1 MSKEQTT
8 KVSLAEFKKIYSR
21 ILNYALKYK
30 WILSASIFSLLILAI
45 TNTGFLALIK
55 KITDEGFVE
64 QASNSSI
71 FLPIALVIL
80 MTVRALSGFVS
91 GYSMRWVSR
100 KIVEDLRF
108 DAFKRLMTLPV
119 TYFDS
124 NASGNIV
131 SKLTY
136 ETEQLSFVATKVALE
151 SIRESLTIIGIV
163 SYMLYLDWLL
173 TLIFALMAPIMAYY
187 LRLVSPKLRKAGSEV
202 QSTMGDMTS
211 ASEEAISGQ
220 RIVKIFESSIFEFK
234 KFSQIVLRNRKM
246 QTKLAQLSGANS
258 FVIEVLASISLAL
271 VVYYSVGRFTPG
283 EFAAFVGA
291 LLMLISPIK
300 KLTGINEQIQVGL
313 AAAISIFSV
322 MDEKKEIDTGN
333 KKLKKITGHIEFK
346 NVSFSYEKI
355 KKPVLS
361 NVNLKIKPGEK
372 IALVGKSG
380 GGKTSLVNLIPR
392 FYDLDSGSIL
402 IDKVNITDI
411 KLKNLRHQLSLVSQD
426 TILFNDTIYNN
437 IAYGGLKNSTPRRVK
452 QAAKGANAIEFIN
465 KLPDGF
471 NHKIGDRG
479 VRLSGGQKQRIA
491 IARAILKNAPILLL
505 DEATSALDSESEK
518 LVQQALDNLM
528 HGRTSIVIAHRL
540 STVRNADRIV
550 VIDNGEIVEVGTH
563 QGLLRLKKY
572 YFRLYKKGF
581 S

>member
-8 KVSLAEFKKIYSR
+8 KLKLADFKKIYSR
-21 ILNYALKYK
+21 IFKYALKYK
-30 WILSASIFSLLILAI
+30 WTLFLSIFSLIILAL

-64 QASNSSI
+64 QAVNSSI
-71 FLPIALVIL
+71 FLSIALIVL
-80 MTVRALSGFVS
+80 MTIRALSGFIS

-108 DAFKRLMTLPV
+108 DAFKRLMILPV

-124 NASGNIV
+124 HASGNIV
-131 SKLTY
+131 SKITY
-136 ETEQLSFVATKVALE
+136 ETEQLSFIATKVALE
-151 SIRESLTIIGIV
+151 SIRESLTIVGIV
-163 SYMLYLDWLL
+163 GYMLYLDWVL
-173 TLIFALMAPIMAYY
+173 TLVFALMTPLMAFY
-187 LRLVSPKLRKAGSEV
+187 LRLVSPKLRKAGKEV
-202 QSTMGDMTS
+202 QTTMGDMTS
-211 ASEEAISGQ
+211 VSEQAISGQ
-220 RIVKIFESSIFEFK
+220 RIVKIFESSLFEFK
-234 KFSQIVLRNRKM
+234 KFSQIVIRNRKM

-300 KLTGINEQIQVGL
+300 KLTAINEQIQIGI

-322 MDEKKEIDTGN
+322 MDEVKEKDTG
-333 KKLKKITGHIEFK
+333 KKVFKKINGQIEFK
-346 NVSFSYEKI
+346 NVSFSYERI
-355 KKPVLS
+355 KKPVLK
-361 NVNLKIKPGEK
+361 NINFTIKPGEK

-392 FYDLDSGSIL
+392 FYELDSGSIL
-402 IDKVNITDI
+402 IDKINITQI
-411 KLKNLRHQLSLVSQD
+411 KLNDLRHHLSLVSQD

-437 IAYGGLKNSTPRRVK
+437 IAYGNLNKMDFKKVKN
-452 QAAKGANAIEFIN
+452 AAKAANAIEFIE

-471 NHKIGDRG
+471 NHQIGDRG

-540 STVRNADRIV
+540 STVMNADRIM
-550 VIDNGEIVEVGTH
+550 VIDNGEIIEVGTH
-563 QGLLRLKKY
+563 QSLLKSKKH

>member
-8 KVSLAEFKKIYSR
+8 KVTLAEFKKIYSR
-21 ILNYALKYK
+21 VFNYALKYK
-30 WILSASIFSLLILAI
+30 WTLSISIFSLIILAL

-64 QASNSSI
+64 QASNASI
-71 FLPIALVIL
+71 FLPIALIIL
-80 MTVRALSGFVS
+80 MTIRALSGFVS

-124 NASGNIV
+124 HASGNIV

-163 SYMLYLDWLL
+163 SYMLYLDWML
-173 TLIFALMAPIMAYY
+173 TLIFALMAPLMAFY
-187 LRLVSPKLRKAGSEV
+187 LKLVSPKLRKAGGEV
-202 QSTMGDMTS
+202 QTTMGDMTS

-220 RIVKIFESSIFEFK
+220 RIVKIFESSLFEFK
-234 KFSQIVLRNRKM
+234 KFSQIVIRNRKM

-300 KLTGINEQIQVGL
+300 KLTGINEQIQIGI

-322 MDEKKEIDTGN
+322 MDEKKEIDTGK
-333 KKLKKITGHIEFK
+333 KKLQKIIGHIEFK
-346 NVSFSYEKI
+346 NVTFSYDKI
-355 KKPVLS
+355 KKPVLE
-361 NVNLKIKPGEK
+361 NINFQIKPGEK

-402 IDKVNITDI
+402 IDKTNITDI
-411 KLKNLRHQLSLVSQD
+411 KLNDLRHHLSLVSQD

-437 IAYGGLKNSTPRRVK
+437 IAYGSLKNTDSKKVK
-452 QAAKGANAIEFIN
+452 QAAKAANALEFID
-465 KLPDGF
+465 KLPNGF

-528 HGRTSIVIAHRL
+528 YGRTSIVIAHRL
-540 STVRNADRIV
+540 STVKNADRIV

-563 QGLLRLKKY
+563 KNLIKSKKY

-581 S
+581 G

>member
-8 KVSLAEFKKIYSR
+8 KVTLTEFKKIYSR
-21 ILNYALKYK
+21 IFSYALKYK
-30 WILSASIFSLLILAI
+30 WTLSISILSLIILAL

-71 FLPIALVIL
+71 LLPIALVIL
-80 MTVRALSGFVS
+80 MTIRALSGFVS

-108 DAFKRLMTLPV
+108 DAFKRLMALPV

-124 NASGNIV
+124 HASGNIV

-151 SIRESLTIIGIV
+151 SIRESLTIVGIV
-163 SYMLYLDWLL
+163 SYMLYLDWML
-173 TLIFALMAPIMAYY
+173 TLVFGLMAPLMAFY
-187 LRLVSPKLRKAGSEV
+187 LKLVSPKLRKAGSEV
-202 QSTMGDMTS
+202 QTTMGDMTS

-220 RIVKIFESSIFEFK
+220 RIVKIFESSFFEFK
-234 KFSQIVLRNRKM
+234 KFAEIVIRNRKM
-246 QTKLAQLSGANS
+246 QTKLAQLSGTNS

-283 EFAAFVGA
+283 EFAAFVGG

-300 KLTGINEQIQVGL
+300 KLTGINEQIQIGI
-313 AAAISIFSV
+313 AAALSIFSV
-322 MDEKKEIDTGN
+322 MDEEKEVDTGKN
-333 KKLKKITGHIEFK
+333 KLKKITGDIEFK
-346 NVSFSYEKI
+346 NVTFSYEKT
-355 KKPVLS
+355 KKYVLK
-361 NVNLKIKPGEK
+361 NINLQIKPGEK

-402 IDKVNITDI
+402 IDKTNITDI
-411 KLKNLRHQLSLVSQD
+411 KLNDLRHHLSLVSQD

-437 IAYGGLKNSTPRRVK
+437 IAYGSLKNTDSKKVK
-452 QAAKGANAIEFIN
+452 QAAKAANALEFIN

-479 VRLSGGQKQRIA
+479 VLLSGGQKQRIA

-528 HGRTSIVIAHRL
+528 NGRTSIVIAHRL

-550 VIDNGEIVEVGTH
+550 VINDGEILEVGTH
-563 QGLLRLKKY
+563 EKLLKSKKY
-572 YFRLYKKGF
+572 YYRLYQKGF

>member
-21 ILNYALKYK
+21 ILHYALKYK

-71 FLPIALVIL
+71 FLPIALVFL

-119 TYFDS
+119 SYFDS

-220 RIVKIFESSIFEFK
+220 RIVKIFQSSIFEFK
-234 KFSQIVLRNRKM
+234 KFSQIVIRNRKM

-322 MDEKKEIDTGN
+322 MDAKKEIDTGK

-346 NVSFSYEKI
+346 NVSFSYEKS
-355 KKPVLS
+355 KKPIL
-361 NVNLKIKPGEK
+361 NNINLKIKPGEK

-402 IDKVNITDI
+402 IDKINITDI
-411 KLKNLRHQLSLVSQD
+411 KLNDLRHHLSLVSQD

-437 IAYGGLKNSTPRRVK
+437 IAYGSLKNITPKKVK
-452 QAAKGANAIEFIN
+452 QAAEAANAIEFIG

-518 LVQQALDNLM
+518 FVQQALDNLM
-528 HGRTSIVIAHRL
+528 KGRTSIVIAHRL

-563 QGLLRLKKY
+563 QSLLKLKKY

>member
-8 KVSLAEFKKIYSR
+8 KVTLPEFKKIYSR
-21 ILNYALKYK
+21 VFNYALKYK
-30 WILSASIFSLLILAI
+30 WTLSISILSLVVLAL

-64 QASNSSI
+64 QASSSSI

-80 MTVRALSGFVS
+80 MTIRALSGFVS

-108 DAFKRLMTLPV
+108 DAFKRLMMLPV

-124 NASGNIV
+124 HASGNIV

-163 SYMLYLDWLL
+163 SYMLYLDWML
-173 TLIFALMAPIMAYY
+173 TFIFALMAPLMTFY
-187 LRLVSPKLRKAGSEV
+187 LKLVSPKLRNAGGEV

-220 RIVKIFESSIFEFK
+220 RIVKIFESSLFEFK
-234 KFSQIVLRNRKM
+234 KFSQIVIRNRKM

-300 KLTGINEQIQVGL
+300 KLTGINEQIQIGL

-322 MDEKKEIDTGN
+322 MDEDKEIDTGKN
-333 KKLKKITGHIEFK
+333 KLKKINGYIEFRD
-346 NVSFSYEKI
+346 VSFSYEKT
-355 KKPVLS
+355 KKLVL
-361 NVNLKIKPGEK
+361 NKINLKITPGEK

-411 KLKNLRHQLSLVSQD
+411 KLNNLRHHLSLVSQD

-437 IAYGGLKNSTPRRVK
+437 IAYGSLRTINPKKVK
-452 QAAKGANAIEFIN
+452 QAARAANAAEFID
-465 KLPDGF
+465 KLPGGF

-518 LVQQALDNLM
+518 FVQQALDNLM
-528 HGRTSIVIAHRL
+528 QGRTSIVIAHRL
-540 STVRNADRIV
+540 STVINADRIV

-563 QGLLRLKKY
+563 QSLLKSKKY

-581 S
+581 G

>member
-1 MSKEQTT
+1 MSTEQTT
-8 KVSLAEFKKIYSR
+8 KVSLGEFKKIYSR
-21 ILNYALKYK
+21 ILNYALRYK

-108 DAFKRLMTLPV
+108 DAFKRLMNLPV

-173 TLIFALMAPIMAYY
+173 TLIFALMAPIMTYY

-234 KFSQIVLRNRKM
+234 KFAQIVIRNRKM

-322 MDEKKEIDTGN
+322 MDAKKEIDTGK

-355 KKPVLS
+355 KKPIL
-361 NVNLKIKPGEK
+361 NNITLKIKPGEK

-402 IDKVNITDI
+402 IDKINITDI
-411 KLKNLRHQLSLVSQD
+411 KLNNLRHYLSLVSQD

-437 IAYGGLKNSTPRRVK
+437 IAYGRLKNVDPKKVK
-452 QAAKGANAIEFIN
+452 KAAQGANAIEFID

-528 HGRTSIVIAHRL
+528 RGRTSIVIAHRL

-563 QGLLRLKKY
+563 QSLLKLKKY

>member
-8 KVSLAEFKKIYSR
+8 KVTLAEFKKIYSR
-21 ILNYALKYK
+21 VFNYALKYK
-30 WILSASIFSLLILAI
+30 WTLSISIFSLIILAL

-64 QASNSSI
+64 QASNASI
-71 FLPIALVIL
+71 FLPIALIIL
-80 MTVRALSGFVS
+80 MTIRALSGFVS

-124 NASGNIV
+124 HASGNIV

-163 SYMLYLDWLL
+163 SYMLYLDWML
-173 TLIFALMAPIMAYY
+173 TLIFALMAPLMAFY
-187 LRLVSPKLRKAGSEV
+187 LKLVSPKLRKAGGEV
-202 QSTMGDMTS
+202 QTTMGDMTS

-220 RIVKIFESSIFEFK
+220 RIVKIFESSLFEFK
-234 KFSQIVLRNRKM
+234 KFSQIVIRNRKM

-300 KLTGINEQIQVGL
+300 KLTGINEQIQIGI

-322 MDEKKEIDTGN
+322 MDEKKEIDTGK
-333 KKLKKITGHIEFK
+333 KKLQKIIGHIEFK
-346 NVSFSYEKI
+346 NVTFSYDKI
-355 KKPVLS
+355 KKPVLE
-361 NVNLKIKPGEK
+361 NINFQIKSGEK

-402 IDKVNITDI
+402 IDKTNITDI
-411 KLKNLRHQLSLVSQD
+411 KLNDLRHHLSLVSQD

-437 IAYGGLKNSTPRRVK
+437 IAYGSLKNTDSKKVK
-452 QAAKGANAIEFIN
+452 QAAKAANALEFID
-465 KLPDGF
+465 KLPNGF

-518 LVQQALDNLM
+518 LVQKALDNLM
-528 HGRTSIVIAHRL
+528 YGRTSIVIAHRL
-540 STVRNADRIV
+540 STVKNADRIV

-563 QGLLRLKKY
+563 QNLIKSKKY

-581 S
+581 G

>member
-8 KVSLAEFKKIYSR
+8 KVTLAEFKKIYSR
-21 ILNYALKYK
+21 VFNYALKYK
-30 WILSASIFSLLILAI
+30 WTLSISIFSLIILAL

-64 QASNSSI
+64 QASNASI
-71 FLPIALVIL
+71 FLPIALIIL
-80 MTVRALSGFVS
+80 MTIRALSGFVS

-124 NASGNIV
+124 HASGNLV

-163 SYMLYLDWLL
+163 SYMLYLDWML
-173 TLIFALMAPIMAYY
+173 TLIFALMAPLMVFY
-187 LRLVSPKLRKAGSEV
+187 LKLVSPKLRKAGGEV
-202 QSTMGDMTS
+202 QTTMGDMTS

-220 RIVKIFESSIFEFK
+220 RIVKIFESSLFEFK
-234 KFSQIVLRNRKM
+234 KFSQIVIRNRKM

-300 KLTGINEQIQVGL
+300 KLTGINEQIQIGI

-322 MDEKKEIDTGN
+322 MDEKKEIDTGK
-333 KKLKKITGHIEFK
+333 KKLQKIIGHIEFK
-346 NVSFSYEKI
+346 NVTFSYDKI
-355 KKPVLS
+355 KKPVLE
-361 NVNLKIKPGEK
+361 NINFQIKPGEK

-402 IDKVNITDI
+402 IDKTNITDI
-411 KLKNLRHQLSLVSQD
+411 KLNDLRHHLSLVSQD

-437 IAYGGLKNSTPRRVK
+437 IAYGSLKNTDSKKVK
-452 QAAKGANAIEFIN
+452 QAAKAANALEFID
-465 KLPDGF
+465 KLPNGF

-528 HGRTSIVIAHRL
+528 YGRTSIVIAHRL
-540 STVRNADRIV
+540 STVKNADRIV

-563 QGLLRLKKY
+563 QNLIKSKKY

-581 S
+581 G

>member
-1 MSKEQTT
+1 MSKEQRT
-8 KVSLAEFKKIYSR
+8 KVTLAEFKKIYYR
-21 ILNYALKYK
+21 IFNYALRYK
-30 WILSASIFSLLILAI
+30 WILSISIFSLLILAI

-71 FLPIALVIL
+71 FLPIALVTL
-80 MTVRALSGFVS
+80 MTVRALAGFVS

-187 LRLVSPKLRKAGSEV
+187 LRLVSPKLRKAGREV

-220 RIVKIFESSIFEFK
+220 RIVKIFESRIFEFK
-234 KFSQIVLRNRKM
+234 KFAQIVIRNRKM

-300 KLTGINEQIQVGL
+300 KLTGINEQIQIGL
-313 AAAISIFSV
+313 AAATSIFSV
-322 MDEKKEIDTGN
+322 MDEKKEIDTG
-333 KKLKKITGHIEFK
+333 KKILKKITGHIEFK
-346 NVSFSYEKI
+346 DISFSYEKI
-355 KKPVLS
+355 KKSVL
-361 NVNLKIKPGEK
+361 NNINLQIKPGEK

-392 FYDLDSGSIL
+392 FYELDSGSIL

-411 KLKNLRHQLSLVSQD
+411 KLDDLRHHLSLVSQD
-426 TILFNDTIYNN
+426 TILFNDSIYNN
-437 IAYGGLKNSTPRRVK
+437 IAYGSLKNIDPKKVK
-452 QAAKGANAIEFIN
+452 QAAKGANAIEFID
-465 KLPDGF
+465 KLPEGF

-518 LVQQALDNLM
+518 FVQQALDNLM
-528 HGRTSIVIAHRL
+528 RGRTSIVIAHRL

-550 VIDNGEIVEVGTH
+550 VIDNGEIAEVGTH
-563 QGLLRLKKY
+563 QSLLKLKKH

>member
-8 KVSLAEFKKIYSR
+8 KVTLAEFKKIYSR
-21 ILNYALKYK
+21 IFKYALKYK
-30 WILSASIFSLLILAI
+30 WTLSVSIFSLIILAL

-71 FLPIALVIL
+71 FLPIALIIL
-80 MTVRALSGFVS
+80 MTIRALSGFIS
-91 GYSMRWVSR
+91 GYSIRWVSR

-108 DAFKRLMTLPV
+108 DAFKRLMILPV

-124 NASGNIV
+124 HASGNIV

-151 SIRESLTIIGIV
+151 SVRESLTIAGIV
-163 SYMLYLDWLL
+163 GYMIYLDWVL
-173 TLIFALMAPIMAYY
+173 TLIFALMAPLMALY

-202 QSTMGDMTS
+202 QTTMGDMTS
-211 ASEEAISGQ
+211 TSEQAISGQ
-220 RIVKIFESSIFEFK
+220 RIVKIFESGIYEFK
-234 KFSQIVLRNRKM
+234 KFAEIVARNRKM
-246 QTKLAQLSGANS
+246 QTKLAQLSGTNS

-271 VVYYSVGRFTPG
+271 VVYYSVGRFTPV

-291 LLMLISPIK
+291 LLMLITPIK
-300 KLTGINEQIQVGL
+300 KLTAINEQIQIGIT
-313 AAAISIFSV
+313 AAKSIFSV
-322 MDEKKEIDTGN
+322 MDEEKEIDTG
-333 KKLKKITGHIEFK
+333 KKTLHKVSGQIEFR
-346 NVSFSYEKI
+346 NVSLSYEKI
-355 KKPVLS
+355 KKSVLK
-361 NVNLKIKPGEK
+361 NINFVIKPGEK

-380 GGKTSLVNLIPR
+380 GGKTSLINLIPR
-392 FYDLDSGSIL
+392 FYNLDTGSIL
-402 IDKVNITDI
+402 IDKTDI
-411 KLKNLRHQLSLVSQD
+411 THIKLSDLRHHLSLVSQD

-437 IAYGGLKNSTPRRVK
+437 IAYGSLNNIDPKKVK
-452 QAAKGANAIEFIN
+452 KAAKSANAIEFID

-471 NHKIGDRG
+471 NHIIGDRG
-479 VRLSGGQKQRIA
+479 IRLSGGQKQRIA

-518 LVQQALDNLM
+518 LVQHALDNLM
-528 HGRTSIVIAHRL
+528 YGRTTIVIAHRL
-540 STVRNADRIV
+540 STVINADRIV
-550 VIDNGEIVEVGTH
+550 VIDNGEVVEIGTH
-563 QGLLRLKKY
+563 QSLLRAKKNY
-572 YFRLYKKGF
+572 SQLYKKGF

>member
-8 KVSLAEFKKIYSR
+8 KVTLTEFKKIYSR
-21 ILNYALKYK
+21 IFSYALKYK
-30 WILSASIFSLLILAI
+30 WTLSISILSLIILAL

-71 FLPIALVIL
+71 LLPIALVIL
-80 MTVRALSGFVS
+80 MTIRALSGFVS

-108 DAFKRLMTLPV
+108 DAFKRLMALPV

-124 NASGNIV
+124 HASGNIV

-151 SIRESLTIIGIV
+151 SIRESLTIVGIV
-163 SYMLYLDWLL
+163 SYMLYLDWML
-173 TLIFALMAPIMAYY
+173 TLVFGLMAPLMAFY
-187 LRLVSPKLRKAGSEV
+187 LKLVSPKLRKAGSEV
-202 QSTMGDMTS
+202 QTTMGDMTS

-220 RIVKIFESSIFEFK
+220 RIVKIFESSFFEFK
-234 KFSQIVLRNRKM
+234 KFAEIVIRNRKM
-246 QTKLAQLSGANS
+246 QTKLAQLSGTNS

-283 EFAAFVGA
+283 EFAAFVGG

-300 KLTGINEQIQVGL
+300 KLTGINEQIQIGI
-313 AAAISIFSV
+313 AAALSIFSV
-322 MDEKKEIDTGN
+322 MDEEKEVDTGKN
-333 KKLKKITGHIEFK
+333 KLKKITGDIEFK
-346 NVSFSYEKI
+346 NVTFSYEKT
-355 KKPVLS
+355 KKYVLK
-361 NVNLKIKPGEK
+361 NINLQIKPGEK

-402 IDKVNITDI
+402 IDKTNITDI
-411 KLKNLRHQLSLVSQD
+411 KLNDLRHHLSLVSQD

-437 IAYGGLKNSTPRRVK
+437 IAYGSLKNTDSKKVK
-452 QAAKGANAIEFIN
+452 QAAKAANALEFIN

-479 VRLSGGQKQRIA
+479 VLLSGGQKQRIA

-518 LVQQALDNLM
+518 FVQQALDNLM
-528 HGRTSIVIAHRL
+528 NGRTSIVIAHRL

-550 VIDNGEIVEVGTH
+550 VINDGEILEVGTH
-563 QGLLRLKKY
+563 EKLLKSKKY
-572 YFRLYKKGF
+572 YYRLYQKGF

>member
-1 MSKEQTT
+1 MSKEQTN
-8 KVSLAEFKKIYSR
+8 KVTLTEFKKIYSR
-21 ILNYALKYK
+21 VFKYALKYK
-30 WILSASIFSLLILAI
+30 WTLSISILSLVVLAL

-71 FLPIALVIL
+71 FLPIALVVL
-80 MTVRALSGFVS
+80 MTIRAFSGFIS

-136 ETEQLSFVATKVALE
+136 ETEQLAYVATKVALE

-173 TLIFALMAPIMAYY
+173 TLIFALMAPIMAFY
-187 LRLVSPKLRKAGSEV
+187 LRLVSPKLRKAGKEV

-234 KFSQIVLRNRKM
+234 KFAQIVIRNRKM

-300 KLTGINEQIQVGL
+300 KLTGINEQIQIGI
-313 AAAISIFSV
+313 AAATSIFSV
-322 MDEKKEIDTGN
+322 MDEEKEIDTGK
-333 KKLKKITGHIEFK
+333 KKLKKIIGYIEFK
-346 NVSFSYEKI
+346 DVSFSYEKI
-355 KKPVLS
+355 KKPVL
-361 NVNLKIKPGEK
+361 NKVNLKIRPGEK

-411 KLKNLRHQLSLVSQD
+411 KLNDLRHHLSLVSQD

-437 IAYGGLKNSTPRRVK
+437 IAYGSLRNINSKKVK
-452 QAAKGANAIEFIN
+452 QAARAANATEFID
-465 KLPDGF
+465 KLPEGF

-528 HGRTSIVIAHRL
+528 RGRTSIVIAHRL
-540 STVRNADRIV
+540 STVINADRIV
-550 VIDNGEIVEVGTH
+550 VIDNGEIVEIGTH
-563 QGLLRLKKY
+563 QNLLKAKKN
-572 YFRLYKKGF
+572 YFQLYKKGF

>member
-1 MSKEQTT
+1 
-8 KVSLAEFKKIYSR
+8 
-21 ILNYALKYK
+21 
-30 WILSASIFSLLILAI
+30 
-45 TNTGFLALIK
+45 
-55 KITDEGFVE
+55 
-64 QASNSSI
+64 
-71 FLPIALVIL
+71 
-80 MTVRALSGFVS
+80 
-91 GYSMRWVSR
+91 
-100 KIVEDLRF
+100 
-108 DAFKRLMTLPV
+108 
-119 TYFDS
+119 
-124 NASGNIV
+124 
-131 SKLTY
+131 
-136 ETEQLSFVATKVALE
+136 
-151 SIRESLTIIGIV
+151 
-163 SYMLYLDWLL
+163 
-173 TLIFALMAPIMAYY
+173 
-187 LRLVSPKLRKAGSEV
+187 
-202 QSTMGDMTS
+202 MGDMTS

-220 RIVKIFESSIFEFK
+220 RIVKIFESSLFEFR
-234 KFSQIVLRNRKM
+234 KFSQIVIRNRKM

-300 KLTGINEQIQVGL
+300 KLTGINEQIQIGI

-322 MDEKKEIDTGN
+322 MDEKKEIDTGK
-333 KKLKKITGHIEFK
+333 KKLQKIIGHIEFK
-346 NVSFSYEKI
+346 NVTFSYDKI
-355 KKPVLS
+355 KKPVLE
-361 NVNLKIKPGEK
+361 NINFQIKPGEK

-402 IDKVNITDI
+402 IDKTNITDI
-411 KLKNLRHQLSLVSQD
+411 KLNDLRHHLSLVSQD

-437 IAYGGLKNSTPRRVK
+437 IAYGSLKNTDSKKVK
-452 QAAKGANAIEFIN
+452 QAAKAANALEFID
-465 KLPDGF
+465 KLPNGF

-528 HGRTSIVIAHRL
+528 YGRTSIVIAHRL
-540 STVRNADRIV
+540 STVKNADRIV

-563 QGLLRLKKY
+563 QNLIKLKKY

-581 S
+581 G

>member
-8 KVSLAEFKKIYSR
+8 KVTLPEFKKIYSR
-21 ILNYALKYK
+21 VFNYALKYK
-30 WILSASIFSLLILAI
+30 WILSISILSLFVLAL

-71 FLPIALVIL
+71 FLPVALVIL
-80 MTVRALSGFVS
+80 MTIRALSGFVS

-108 DAFKRLMTLPV
+108 DAFKRLMILPV

-124 NASGNIV
+124 HASGNIV

-163 SYMLYLDWLL
+163 SYMLYLDWML
-173 TLIFALMAPIMAYY
+173 TFIFALMAPLMAFY
-187 LRLVSPKLRKAGSEV
+187 LKLVSPKLRKAGGEV

-220 RIVKIFESSIFEFK
+220 RIVKIFESSLFEFK
-234 KFSQIVLRNRKM
+234 KFSQIVIRNRKM

-271 VVYYSVGRFTPG
+271 VVFYSVGRFTPG

-300 KLTGINEQIQVGL
+300 KLTGINEQIQIGI

-322 MDEKKEIDTGN
+322 MDEKKEVDTGR

-346 NVSFSYEKI
+346 NVTFSYEKL
-355 KKPVLS
+355 KKPVLK
-361 NVNLKIKPGEK
+361 NLNLKIIPGEK

-402 IDKVNITDI
+402 IDKLNITDI
-411 KLKNLRHQLSLVSQD
+411 KLNDLRHHLSLVSQD

-437 IAYGGLKNSTPRRVK
+437 IAYGSLRTINPKKVK
-452 QAAKGANAIEFIN
+452 QAARAANATEFID
-465 KLPDGF
+465 KLPEGF

-505 DEATSALDSESEK
+505 DEATSALDSESEN

-528 HGRTSIVIAHRL
+528 QGRTSIVIAHRL
-540 STVRNADRIV
+540 STVINADRIV

-563 QGLLRLKKY
+563 QDLLKSKKY

>member
-8 KVSLAEFKKIYSR
+8 KVTLAEFKKIYSR
-21 ILNYALKYK
+21 VFNYALKYK
-30 WILSASIFSLLILAI
+30 WTLSISIFSLIILAL

-64 QASNSSI
+64 QASNASI
-71 FLPIALVIL
+71 FLPIALIIL
-80 MTVRALSGFVS
+80 MTIRALSGFVS

-124 NASGNIV
+124 HASGNLV

-163 SYMLYLDWLL
+163 SYMLYLDWML
-173 TLIFALMAPIMAYY
+173 TLIFALMAPLMAFY
-187 LRLVSPKLRKAGSEV
+187 LKLVSPKLRKAGGEV
-202 QSTMGDMTS
+202 QTTMGDMTS

-220 RIVKIFESSIFEFK
+220 RIVKIFESSLFEFK
-234 KFSQIVLRNRKM
+234 KFSQIVIRNRKM

-300 KLTGINEQIQVGL
+300 KLTGINEQIQIGI

-322 MDEKKEIDTGN
+322 MDEKKEIDTGK
-333 KKLKKITGHIEFK
+333 KKLQKIIGHIEFK
-346 NVSFSYEKI
+346 NVTFSYDKI
-355 KKPVLS
+355 KKPVLE
-361 NVNLKIKPGEK
+361 NINFQIKPGEK

-380 GGKTSLVNLIPR
+380 GGKTSLINLIPR

-402 IDKVNITDI
+402 IDKTNITDI
-411 KLKNLRHQLSLVSQD
+411 KLNDLRHHLSLVSQD

-437 IAYGGLKNSTPRRVK
+437 IAYGSLKNTDSKKVK
-452 QAAKGANAIEFIN
+452 QAAKAANALEFID
-465 KLPDGF
+465 KLPNGF

-528 HGRTSIVIAHRL
+528 YGRTSIVIAHRL
-540 STVRNADRIV
+540 STVKNADRIV

-563 QGLLRLKKY
+563 QNLIKSKKY

-581 S
+581 G

>member
-8 KVSLAEFKKIYSR
+8 KVTLPEFKKIYSR
-21 ILNYALKYK
+21 VFNYALKYK
-30 WILSASIFSLLILAI
+30 WTLSISILSLFVLAL

-80 MTVRALSGFVS
+80 MTIRALSGFVS

-108 DAFKRLMTLPV
+108 DAFKRLMILPV

-124 NASGNIV
+124 HASGNIV

-163 SYMLYLDWLL
+163 SYMLYLDWML
-173 TLIFALMAPIMAYY
+173 TFIFALMAPLMAFY
-187 LRLVSPKLRKAGSEV
+187 LKLVSPKLRKAGGEV

-220 RIVKIFESSIFEFK
+220 RIVKIFESSLFEFK
-234 KFSQIVLRNRKM
+234 KFSQIVIRNRKM

-271 VVYYSVGRFTPG
+271 VVFYSVGRFTPG

-300 KLTGINEQIQVGL
+300 KLTGINEQIQIGI

-322 MDEKKEIDTGN
+322 MDEKKEVDTGRT
-333 KKLKKITGHIEFK
+333 KLKKITGHIEFK
-346 NVSFSYEKI
+346 NVTFSYEKL
-355 KKPVLS
+355 KKPVLK
-361 NVNLKIKPGEK
+361 NLNLKIIPGEK

-402 IDKVNITDI
+402 IDKLNITDI
-411 KLKNLRHQLSLVSQD
+411 KLNDLRHHLSLVSQD

-437 IAYGGLKNSTPRRVK
+437 IAYGSLRTINPKKVK
-452 QAAKGANAIEFIN
+452 QAARAANATEFID
-465 KLPDGF
+465 KLPEGF

-479 VRLSGGQKQRIA
+479 VRLSGGQKQRLA

-505 DEATSALDSESEK
+505 DEATSALDSESEN

-528 HGRTSIVIAHRL
+528 QGRTSIVIAHRL
-540 STVRNADRIV
+540 STVINADRIV

-563 QGLLRLKKY
+563 QDLLKSKKY

>member
-8 KVSLAEFKKIYSR
+8 KVTLAEFKKIYSR
-21 ILNYALKYK
+21 IFKYALKYK
-30 WILSASIFSLLILAI
+30 WTLSVSIFSLIILAL

-71 FLPIALVIL
+71 FLPIALIIL
-80 MTVRALSGFVS
+80 MTIRALSGFIS
-91 GYSMRWVSR
+91 GYSIRWVSR

-108 DAFKRLMTLPV
+108 DAFKRLMILPV

-124 NASGNIV
+124 HASGNIV

-151 SIRESLTIIGIV
+151 SVRESLTIAGIV
-163 SYMLYLDWLL
+163 GYMIYLDWVL
-173 TLIFALMAPIMAYY
+173 TLIFALMAPLMALY

-202 QSTMGDMTS
+202 QTTMGDMTS

-220 RIVKIFESSIFEFK
+220 RIVKIFESSIYEFK
-234 KFSQIVLRNRKM
+234 KFAEIVVRNRKM
-246 QTKLAQLSGANS
+246 QTKLAQLSGTNS

-300 KLTGINEQIQVGL
+300 KLTAINEQIQIGIT
-313 AAAISIFSV
+313 AAKSIFSV
-322 MDEKKEIDTGN
+322 MDEEKEIDTG
-333 KKLKKITGHIEFK
+333 KKTLHKVSGQIEFR
-346 NVSFSYEKI
+346 NVSLSYEKI
-355 KKPVLS
+355 KKSVLK
-361 NVNLKIKPGEK
+361 NINFVIKPGEK

-380 GGKTSLVNLIPR
+380 GGKTSLINLIPR
-392 FYDLDSGSIL
+392 FYNLDTGSIL
-402 IDKVNITDI
+402 IDKTDI
-411 KLKNLRHQLSLVSQD
+411 THIKLSDLRHHLSLVSQD

-437 IAYGGLKNSTPRRVK
+437 IAYGSLNNIDPKKVK
-452 QAAKGANAIEFIN
+452 KAAKSANAIEFID

-471 NHKIGDRG
+471 NHIIGDRG
-479 VRLSGGQKQRIA
+479 IRLSGGQKQRIA

-518 LVQQALDNLM
+518 LVQHALDNLM
-528 HGRTSIVIAHRL
+528 YGRTTIVIAHRL
-540 STVRNADRIV
+540 STVINADRIV
-550 VIDNGEIVEVGTH
+550 VIDNGEVVEIGTH
-563 QGLLRLKKY
+563 QSLLRAKKNY
-572 YFRLYKKGF
+572 SQLYKKGF

>member
-8 KVSLAEFKKIYSR
+8 KLKLADFKKIYSR
-21 ILNYALKYK
+21 IFKYALKYK
-30 WILSASIFSLLILAI
+30 WTLFLSILSLIILAL

-64 QASNSSI
+64 QAVNSSI
-71 FLPIALVIL
+71 FLSIALIVL
-80 MTVRALSGFVS
+80 MTIRALSGFIS

-108 DAFKRLMTLPV
+108 DAFKRLMILPV

-124 NASGNIV
+124 HASGNIV
-131 SKLTY
+131 SKITY
-136 ETEQLSFVATKVALE
+136 ETEQLSFIATKVALE
-151 SIRESLTIIGIV
+151 SIRESLTIVGIV
-163 SYMLYLDWLL
+163 GYMLYLDWIL
-173 TLIFALMAPIMAYY
+173 TLVFALMTPLMAFY
-187 LRLVSPKLRKAGSEV
+187 LKLISPKLRKAGKEV
-202 QSTMGDMTS
+202 QTTMGDMTS
-211 ASEEAISGQ
+211 ASEQAISGQ
-220 RIVKIFESSIFEFK
+220 RIVKIFESSLFEFK
-234 KFSQIVLRNRKM
+234 KFSQIVIRNRKM

-300 KLTGINEQIQVGL
+300 KLTAINEQIQIGI

-322 MDEKKEIDTGN
+322 MDEVKEKDTG
-333 KKLKKITGHIEFK
+333 KKVFKKINGHIEFK
-346 NVSFSYEKI
+346 NVSFSYERI
-355 KKPVLS
+355 KKPVLK
-361 NVNLKIKPGEK
+361 NINFTIKPGEK

-392 FYDLDSGSIL
+392 FYELDSGSIL
-402 IDKVNITDI
+402 IDKINITQI
-411 KLKNLRHQLSLVSQD
+411 KLNDLRHHLSLVSQD

-437 IAYGGLKNSTPRRVK
+437 IAYGNLNKMDFKKVKN
-452 QAAKGANAIEFIN
+452 AAKAANAIEFIE

-471 NHKIGDRG
+471 NHQIGDRG

-540 STVRNADRIV
+540 STVMNADRIM
-550 VIDNGEIVEVGTH
+550 VIDNGEIIEVGTH
-563 QGLLRLKKY
+563 QSLLKSKKH

-581 S
+581 N

>member
-55 KITDEGFVE
+55 KITDDGFVE

-163 SYMLYLDWLL
+163 GYMLYLDWLL

-187 LRLVSPKLRKAGSEV
+187 LRLVSPKLRRAGHEV

-234 KFSQIVLRNRKM
+234 KFSQIVIRNRKM

-322 MDEKKEIDTGN
+322 MDEEKEIDTGKN
-333 KKLKKITGHIEFK
+333 KLKKITGHIEFK
-346 NVSFSYEKI
+346 NVTFSYEKL
-355 KKPVLS
+355 KKPIL
-361 NVNLKIKPGEK
+361 NNINLKIKPGEK

-402 IDKVNITDI
+402 IDKINITDI
-411 KLKNLRHQLSLVSQD
+411 KLNDLRHHLSLVSQD

-437 IAYGGLKNSTPRRVK
+437 IAYGSLKNITPKKVK
-452 QAAKGANAIEFIN
+452 QAAKGANAIEFID

-479 VRLSGGQKQRIA
+479 VLLSGGQKQRIA

-518 LVQQALDNLM
+518 FVQQALDNLM
-528 HGRTSIVIAHRL
+528 QGRTSIVIAHRL

-563 QGLLRLKKY
+563 QSLLKLKKY
-572 YFRLYKKGF
+572 YFRLHKKGF

>member
-8 KVSLAEFKKIYSR
+8 KVTLAEFKKIYSR
-21 ILNYALKYK
+21 VFNYALKYK
-30 WILSASIFSLLILAI
+30 WTLSISIFSLIILAL
-45 TNTGFLALIK
+45 TNTGFLVLIK

-64 QASNSSI
+64 QASNASI
-71 FLPIALVIL
+71 FLPIALIIL
-80 MTVRALSGFVS
+80 MTIRALSGFVS

-124 NASGNIV
+124 HASGNIV

-163 SYMLYLDWLL
+163 SYMLYLDWML
-173 TLIFALMAPIMAYY
+173 TLIFALMAPLMAFY
-187 LRLVSPKLRKAGSEV
+187 LKLVSPKLRKAGGEV
-202 QSTMGDMTS
+202 QTTMGDMTS

-220 RIVKIFESSIFEFK
+220 RIVKIFESSLFEFK
-234 KFSQIVLRNRKM
+234 KFSQIVIRNRKM

-300 KLTGINEQIQVGL
+300 KLTGINEQIQIGI

-322 MDEKKEIDTGN
+322 MDEKKEIDTGK
-333 KKLKKITGHIEFK
+333 KKLQKIIGHIEFK
-346 NVSFSYEKI
+346 NVTFSYDKI
-355 KKPVLS
+355 KKPVLE
-361 NVNLKIKPGEK
+361 NINFQIKPGEK

-402 IDKVNITDI
+402 IDKTNITDI
-411 KLKNLRHQLSLVSQD
+411 KLNDLRHHLSLVSQD

-437 IAYGGLKNSTPRRVK
+437 IAYGSLKNTDSKKVK
-452 QAAKGANAIEFIN
+452 QAAKAANALEFID
-465 KLPDGF
+465 KLPNGF

-528 HGRTSIVIAHRL
+528 YGRTSIVIAHRL
-540 STVRNADRIV
+540 STVKNADRIV

-563 QGLLRLKKY
+563 QNLIKSKKY

-581 S
+581 G

>member
-8 KVSLAEFKKIYSR
+8 KVTLAEFKKIYSR
-21 ILNYALKYK
+21 VFNYALKYK
-30 WILSASIFSLLILAI
+30 WTLSISIFSLIILAL

-64 QASNSSI
+64 QASNASI
-71 FLPIALVIL
+71 FLPIALIIL
-80 MTVRALSGFVS
+80 MTIRALSGFVS

-124 NASGNIV
+124 HASGNIV

-163 SYMLYLDWLL
+163 SYMLYLDWML
-173 TLIFALMAPIMAYY
+173 TLIFALMAPLMAFY
-187 LRLVSPKLRKAGSEV
+187 LKLVSPKLRKAGGEV
-202 QSTMGDMTS
+202 QTTMGDMTS

-220 RIVKIFESSIFEFK
+220 RIVKIFESSLFEFK
-234 KFSQIVLRNRKM
+234 KFSQIVIRNRKM
-246 QTKLAQLSGANS
+246 QTKLAQLSGVNS

-300 KLTGINEQIQVGL
+300 KLTGINEQIQIGI

-322 MDEKKEIDTGN
+322 MDEKKEIDTGK
-333 KKLKKITGHIEFK
+333 KKLQKITGHIEFK
-346 NVSFSYEKI
+346 NVTFSYDKI
-355 KKPVLS
+355 KKPVLE
-361 NVNLKIKPGEK
+361 NINFQIKSGEK

-402 IDKVNITDI
+402 IDKTNITDI
-411 KLKNLRHQLSLVSQD
+411 KLNDLRHHLSLVSQD

-437 IAYGGLKNSTPRRVK
+437 IAYGSLKNTDSKKVK
-452 QAAKGANAIEFIN
+452 QAAKAANALEFID
-465 KLPDGF
+465 KLPNGF

-518 LVQQALDNLM
+518 LVQKALDNLM
-528 HGRTSIVIAHRL
+528 YGRTSIVIAHRL
-540 STVRNADRIV
+540 STVKNADRIV

-563 QGLLRLKKY
+563 QNLIKSKKY

-581 S
+581 G

>member
-21 ILNYALKYK
+21 IFSYALKYK
-30 WILSASIFSLLILAI
+30 WTLFVSIFSLVILAL

-64 QASNSSI
+64 QASNSI
-71 FLPIALVIL
+71 FLSIALVIL
-80 MTVRALSGFVS
+80 MTIRALSGFVS

-108 DAFKRLMTLPV
+108 DAFKKLMVLPI

-136 ETEQLSFVATKVALE
+136 ETEQLSFIATKVALE

-163 SYMLYLDWLL
+163 RYLIYLDWVL
-173 TLIFALMAPIMAYY
+173 TSKFALMAPLMAFY

-202 QSTMGDMTS
+202 QTTMGDMTS

-220 RIVKIFESSIFEFK
+220 RIVKIFESSLLEFK
-234 KFSQIVLRNRKM
+234 KFAEIVIRNRKM
-246 QTKLAQLSGANS
+246 QTKLAQLSGTNG

-300 KLTGINEQIQVGL
+300 KLTAINEQIQIGI
-313 AAAISIFSV
+313 AAAKSIFSV
-322 MDEKKEIDTGN
+322 MDENREIDVG
-333 KKLKKITGHIEFK
+333 KKTLKKIYGHIEFRK
-346 NVSFSYEKI
+346 VSFSYEKI
-355 KKPVLS
+355 KKSVLK
-361 NVNLKIKPGEK
+361 NINLIIKPGEK

-380 GGKTSLVNLIPR
+380 GGKTSLINLIPR
-392 FYDLDSGSIL
+392 FYDLESGSIL
-402 IDKVNITDI
+402 IDNTDI
-411 KLKNLRHQLSLVSQD
+411 NKIKLSDLRHHLSLVSQD
-426 TILFNDTIYNN
+426 IILFNDTIYNN
-437 IAYGGLKNSTPRRVK
+437 IAYGSLNKVNSQKVRK
-452 QAAKGANAIEFIN
+452 AAKAANAIEFID

-471 NHKIGDRG
+471 NHKIGGRG

-518 LVQQALDNLM
+518 FVQEALDNLM
-528 HGRTSIVIAHRL
+528 KGRTTIVIAHRL
-540 STVRNADRIV
+540 STIINADRIV
-550 VIDNGEIVEVGTH
+550 VIDNGEIVEIGTH
-563 QGLLRLKKY
+563 QSLLKSKKH